1 MPDLAQNP
9 IPEQILPKPEVV
21 APVEQIEIS
30 SLRADQL
37 ALEEAEKSP
46 ALRDEEGEQESIPT
60 EQEVKAFEKDP
71 VLVEIEGIL
80 EKDLKDIFMSL
91 PAETKPLFKQKGEQI
106 AKAITDAIKL
116 NRLNSDEIMGMI
128 FDWLKLIPGVNLGYL
143 EQEAGLK
150 TRKILEYYNVLNTKP
165 QA

>member
-46 ALRDEEGEQESIPT
+46 AIRDEEGEQETIPT
-60 EQEVKAFEKDP
+60 EQEVKAMEKDP
-71 VLVEIEGIL
+71 VYEEVEGIL
-80 EKDLKDIFMSL
+80 EKDLKNIYSSL
-91 PAETKPLFKQKGEQI
+91 PVESKPLFRLGGEKI
-106 AKAITDAIKL
+106 AHTYADSIKMD
-116 NRLNSDEIMGMI
+116 RLNPDEVMGMT
-128 FDWLKLIPGVNLGYL
+128 FDWLKTLPDANRGWL

-150 TRKILEYYNVLNTKP
+150 TRNILEYYNVLKSKP
-165 QA
+165 KA